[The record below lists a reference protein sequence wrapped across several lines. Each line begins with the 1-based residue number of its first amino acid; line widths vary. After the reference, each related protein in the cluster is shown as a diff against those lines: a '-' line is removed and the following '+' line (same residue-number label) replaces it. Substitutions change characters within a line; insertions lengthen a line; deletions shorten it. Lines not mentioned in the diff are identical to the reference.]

1 MRRVNKSMNWKLST
15 EQEEPQ
21 QTITM
26 TSHQPQVQSQV
37 MRVIE
42 NHVYFYGDIV
52 EDNILQLTST
62 LNELDA
68 KFQMQNVFIE
78 TEPVIHLHINSYGG
92 SLFAGIAAVDVIRSL
107 KCKVHS
113 HIEGGCASAA
123 TLISVCCD
131 HRTIGKHSKMLIH
144 QLSGAAYGTYTQMED
159 ATENNRTLM
168 ATIKSIYKEYTS
180 LPMKNLNEILKHDLW
195 FDSKKC
201 LEFKLVDQ
209 VN

>member
-1 MRRVNKSMNWKLST
+1 
-15 EQEEPQ
+15 
-21 QTITM
+21 
-26 TSHQPQVQSQV
+26 
-37 MRVIE
+37 
-42 NHVYFYGDIV
+42 
-52 EDNILQLTST
+52 
-62 LNELDA
+62 
-68 KFQMQNVFIE
+68 
-78 TEPVIHLHINSYGG
+78 
-92 SLFAGIAAVDVIRSL
+92 
-107 KCKVHS
+107 
-113 HIEGGCASAA
+113 
-123 TLISVCCD
+123 
-131 HRTIGKHSKMLIH
+131 MLIH

>member
-1 MRRVNKSMNWKLST
+1 MRRVNKSMNWKLSS

-68 KFQMQNVFIE
+68 KFHM
-78 TEPVIHLHINSYGG
+78 
-92 SLFAGIAAVDVIRSL
+92 VDL
-107 KCKVHS
+107 YLL
-113 HIEGGCASAA
+113 E
-123 TLISVCCD
+123 
-131 HRTIGKHSKMLIH
+131 
-144 QLSGAAYGTYTQMED
+144 
-159 ATENNRTLM
+159 
-168 ATIKSIYKEYTS
+168 
-180 LPMKNLNEILKHDLW
+180 LPL
-195 FDSKKC
+195 
-201 LEFKLVDQ
+201 
-209 VN
+209 